1 MGLLGHF
8 VMKQEIILSSSSMI
22 RLMETLLA
30 LLPYMTWTTL
40 IYSDKDV
47 HVLKRL
53 VVISCVLANQCIV
66 TMWNFMLLF
75 SRPSE
80 PMVCPGVPSAK
91 KPYAAQGFL
100 DLRAQFGFGLATVS
114 GPMLI
119 IRRPYGALGGI
130 ILRCARLFWH
140 NM

>member
-1 MGLLGHF
+1 MGGDAIHVGLLGHF
-8 VMKQEIILSSSSMI
+8 HMKQEIILSSSSMI

-53 VVISCVLANQCIV
+53 VVISCVFFNQCIV
-66 TMWNFMLLF
+66 TMWSFMLLF

-91 KPYAAQGFL
+91 KPYARSRVFGSPRTMWL
-100 DLRAQFGFGLATVS
+100 GHRLRADA
-114 GPMLI
+114 
-119 IRRPYGALGGI
+119 
-130 ILRCARLFWH
+130 H
-140 NM
+140 NSQAAWSSR